1 MAAPGAVVHPRVPP
15 RRGGARAA
23 TWWAR
28 AWLRAVEEAAYDE
41 ADLVAARRLARSGR
55 IGGIIVD
62 RGSFVAAVE
71 DDGGLWTTSGS
82 VPVLDD
88 AARDA
93 FVETVAAEAG
103 RVAALL
109 AGDLPHAL
117 VEHAEDAGAELLP
130 YGGELGAT
138 CTCESWTDPCVHAL
152 AVLSQL
158 GWLLDGD
165 PFVLLHLR
173 GLPREDLLARLHAR
187 SVRAPAGGDEQPGGG
202 AEATDEDTAYDAAL
216 RAARALDLLAEGHAV
231 DHLF

>member
-1 MAAPGAVVHPRVPP
+1 MTAPGRGVVHPRVPA
-15 RRGGARAA
+15 RRGGARAG

-28 AWLRAVEEAAYDE
+28 AWLRAAEEAAYDE

-62 RGSFVAAVE
+62 VGTFVAAVE
-71 DDGGLWTTSGS
+71 DDGGLWTTSGT
-82 VPVLDD
+82 VPVLDEP
-88 AARDA
+88 ARQA

-109 AGDLPHAL
+109 AGDLPHTL
-117 VEHAEDAGAELLP
+117 VEHAEDAGVELLP

-138 CTCESWTDPCVHAL
+138 CTCTSWTDPCVHAL
-152 AVLSQL
+152 AVLHQL
-158 GWLLDGD
+158 AWLLEGD

-173 GLPREDLLARLHAR
+173 GLPRDELLARLHAR
-187 SVRAPAGGDEQPGGG
+187 SGPAAPEEDP
-202 AEATDEDTAYDAAL
+202 AEVDADTAYDAAL
-216 RAARALDLLAEGHAV
+216 RAARALDLLADGRPV